1 MLRPSAGR
9 VGEPQHR
16 EAITM
21 PDFDGT
27 IRQFCEITRQLYP
40 NCRICFDDDDQIV
53 IYTGATLEMGGE
65 VVEWLPEDE
74 DQYQSWRARNPEVC
88 GG

>member
-1 MLRPSAGR
+1 
-9 VGEPQHR
+9 
-16 EAITM
+16 M
-21 PDFDGT
+21 PEFDGT

-65 VVEWLPEDE
+65 VVSWEPDDE
-74 DQYQSWRARNPEVC
+74 EQFQ
-88 GG
+88 